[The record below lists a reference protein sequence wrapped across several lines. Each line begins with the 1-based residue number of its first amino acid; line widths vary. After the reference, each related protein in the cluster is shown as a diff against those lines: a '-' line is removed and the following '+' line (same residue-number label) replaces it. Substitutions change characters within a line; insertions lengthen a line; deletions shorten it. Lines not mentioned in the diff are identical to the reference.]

1 MIKKLKMVKMVWL
14 GQLDKLTDTH

>member
-1 MIKKLKMVKMVWL
+1 MVKMVWL